1 MLKNLLILKK
11 NTTFAGTTIRFQKN
25 MQEQLVGRVA
35 EQQLLKSYLQSGKSE
50 FIAVYGRRRVGKTF
64 LIRHVIGEEASFAIS
79 GMENV
84 STDEQLLNF
93 SITLNRYGKGNQ
105 KYTNWLEAFDALIS
119 YLEALPNGNKIV
131 FIDEMPWMDTPSSRF
146 ISSLEHFWNDWASAR
161 SDIKLIVCGSATS
174 WMMDNLINNH
184 GGLHNRVTH
193 QLLLEPFTLGECRE
207 YFTQYGFGYG
217 EREIIDC
224 YMVLGGIPY
233 YFSLMDSAESI
244 AQNIDRLFFS
254 PTGELRYEMSNLFR
268 SLFRHSDAYVSIVKA
283 LSQKAKGLTRAELL
297 EATKLHNNAHFTK
310 MLDELEYCRFIRK
323 YQDYSNKARQTTYQL
338 IDSFVHFYYSIIAK
352 NQYQDEQFWSHSI
365 LSPAY
370 HAWSGFA
377 YEILCLNHIRQIK
390 SALGISGIQTQIYS
404 WRAPKEIV
412 STIGKGAQIDL
423 LIDRADNCIN
433 VCEIKFA
440 TDKYII
446 TKAYEETLRNKL
458 YLFGQTIGKRKTLRL
473 TMITTYGVLQNQH
486 SHIVQNEITMEQ
498 LFG

>member
-1 MLKNLLILKK
+1 
-11 NTTFAGTTIRFQKN
+11 
-25 MQEQLVGRVA
+25 MQEQLVGRVV
-35 EQQLLKSYLQSGKSE
+35 EQQLLESYLQSGRSE

-64 LIRHVIGEEASFAIS
+64 LIRQVIGDKASFTIS

-84 STDEQLLNF
+84 STNDQLLNF
-93 SITLNRYGKGNQ
+93 KIALNRYGAMDQ
-105 KYTNWLEAFDALIS
+105 ECTNWLEAFDLLIR
-119 YLEALPNGNKIV
+119 YLESLPDGNKIV
-131 FIDEMPWMDTPSSRF
+131 FIDEMPWLDTPSSRF
-146 ISSLEHFWNDWASAR
+146 VSSLEHFWNDWASAR
-161 SDIKLIVCGSATS
+161 NDIKLIVCGSATS

-207 YFTQYGFGYG
+207 YFTRYGFGYSD
-217 EREIIDC
+217 REIVDC

-233 YFSLMDSAESI
+233 YFSLMNSADSV

-254 PTGELRYEMSNLFR
+254 PTGELRYEMTNLFR
-268 SLFRHSDAYVSIVKA
+268 SLFRHSESYVSIVEA
-283 LSQKAKGLTRAELL
+283 LSKKSKGLTRSELL
-297 EATKLHNNAHFTK
+297 EITKLNNNARFTK

-323 YQDYSNKARQTTYQL
+323 YQDYGNKSRQTTYQL

-352 NQYQDEQFWSHSI
+352 NPYQDEHFWSHSI

-377 YEILCLNHIRQIK
+377 FEILCLNHIRQIK
-390 SALGISGIQTQIYS
+390 SALGISGIQSQVYS
-404 WRAPKEIV
+404 WRAPKDMV
-412 STIGKGAQIDL
+412 AVNNKGAQIDL

-440 TDKYII
+440 MDKYII
-446 TKAYEETLRNKL
+446 SKAYEETLRNKL
-458 YLFGQTIGKRKTLRL
+458 YLFSQNIGKRKTLRL

-486 SHIVQNEITMEQ
+486 SHILQNEITMEQ

>member
-1 MLKNLLILKK
+1 
-11 NTTFAGTTIRFQKN
+11 
-25 MQEQLVGRVA
+25 MQEQLVGRVV
-35 EQQLLKSYLQSGKSE
+35 EQQLLESYLQSGRSE

-64 LIRHVIGEEASFAIS
+64 LIRQVIGDKASFTIS

-84 STDEQLLNF
+84 TTNDQLLNF
-93 SITLNRYGKGNQ
+93 KIALNRYGAIDQ
-105 KYTNWLEAFDALIS
+105 ECTNWLEAFDLLIT
-119 YLEALPNGNKIV
+119 YLESLPNGNKIV

-146 ISSLEHFWNDWASAR
+146 VSSLEHFWNDWASAR
-161 SDIKLIVCGSATS
+161 NDIKLIVCGSATS

-207 YFTQYGFGYG
+207 YFTRYGFGYS
-217 EREIIDC
+217 EREIVDC

-233 YFSLMDSAESI
+233 YFSLMNSADSV

-254 PTGELRYEMSNLFR
+254 PTGELRYEMPNLFR
-268 SLFRHSDAYVSIVKA
+268 SLFRHSESYVSIVEA
-283 LSQKAKGLTRAELL
+283 LSKKSKGLTRSELL
-297 EATKLHNNAHFTK
+297 EVTKLNNNARFTK

-323 YQDYSNKARQTTYQL
+323 YQDYGNKSRQTTYQL

-352 NQYQDEQFWSHSI
+352 NPYQDEHFWSHSI

-370 HAWSGFA
+370 HAWSGLAF
-377 YEILCLNHIRQIK
+377 EILCLNHIRQIK
-390 SALGISGIQTQIYS
+390 SALGISGIQSQVYS
-404 WRAPKEIV
+404 WRASKDMV
-412 STIGKGAQIDL
+412 TMNNKGAQIDL

-440 TDKYII
+440 MDKYII
-446 TKAYEETLRNKL
+446 SKAYEETLRNKL
-458 YLFGQTIGKRKTLRL
+458 YLFSQNIGKRKTLRL

-486 SHIVQNEITMEQ
+486 SHILQNEITMEQ

>member
-1 MLKNLLILKK
+1 
-11 NTTFAGTTIRFQKN
+11 
-25 MQEQLVGRVA
+25 MQEQLVGRVV
-35 EQQLLKSYLQSGKSE
+35 EQQLLESYLQSGRSE

-64 LIRHVIGEEASFAIS
+64 LIRQVIGDKASFTIS

-84 STDEQLLNF
+84 STNDQLLNF
-93 SITLNRYGKGNQ
+93 KIALNRYGAMDQ
-105 KYTNWLEAFDALIS
+105 ECTNWLEAFDLLIR
-119 YLEALPNGNKIV
+119 YLESLPDGNKIV
-131 FIDEMPWMDTPSSRF
+131 FIDEMPWLDTPSSRF
-146 ISSLEHFWNDWASAR
+146 VSSLEHFWNDWASAR
-161 SDIKLIVCGSATS
+161 NDIKLIVCGSATS

-207 YFTQYGFGYG
+207 YFTRYGFGYS
-217 EREIIDC
+217 EREIVDC

-233 YFSLMDSAESI
+233 YFSLMNSADSV

-254 PTGELRYEMSNLFR
+254 PTGELRYEMTNLFR
-268 SLFRHSDAYVSIVKA
+268 SLFRHSESYVSIVEA
-283 LSQKAKGLTRAELL
+283 LSKKSKGLTRSELL
-297 EATKLHNNAHFTK
+297 EITKLNNNARFTK

-323 YQDYSNKARQTTYQL
+323 YQDYGNKSRQTTYQL

-352 NQYQDEQFWSHSI
+352 NPYQDEHFWSHSI

-377 YEILCLNHIRQIK
+377 FEILCLNHIRQIK
-390 SALGISGIQTQIYS
+390 SALGISGIQSQVYS
-404 WRAPKEIV
+404 WRAPKDMV
-412 STIGKGAQIDL
+412 AVNNKGAQIDL

-440 TDKYII
+440 MDKYII
-446 TKAYEETLRNKL
+446 SKAYEETLRNKL
-458 YLFGQTIGKRKTLRL
+458 YLFSQNIGKRKTLRM

-486 SHIVQNEITMEQ
+486 SHILQNEITLEQ

>member
-1 MLKNLLILKK
+1 
-11 NTTFAGTTIRFQKN
+11 
-25 MQEQLVGRVA
+25 MQEQLVGRVV
-35 EQQLLKSYLQSGKSE
+35 EQQLLESYLQSGRSE

-64 LIRHVIGEEASFAIS
+64 LIRHVIGDKASFTIS

-84 STDEQLLNF
+84 TTNDQLLNF
-93 SITLNRYGKGNQ
+93 KIALNRYGAIDHEC
-105 KYTNWLEAFDALIS
+105 TNWLEAFDLLIA
-119 YLEALPNGNKIV
+119 YLESLPNGNKIV

-146 ISSLEHFWNDWASAR
+146 VSSLEHFWNDWASAR
-161 SDIKLIVCGSATS
+161 NDIKLIVCGSATS

-207 YFTQYGFGYG
+207 YFTRYGFGYS
-217 EREIIDC
+217 EREIVDC

-233 YFSLMDSAESI
+233 YFSLMNSADSV

-254 PTGELRYEMSNLFR
+254 PTGELRYEMTNLFR
-268 SLFRHSDAYVSIVKA
+268 SLFRHSESYVSIVEA
-283 LSQKAKGLTRAELL
+283 LSKKSKGLTRSELL
-297 EATKLHNNAHFTK
+297 EITKLNNNARFTK
-310 MLDELEYCRFIRK
+310 MLDELEYCRFIRR
-323 YQDYSNKARQTTYQL
+323 YQDYGNKSRQTTYQL

-352 NQYQDEQFWSHSI
+352 NPYQDEHFWSHSI

-370 HAWSGFA
+370 HAWSGLAF
-377 YEILCLNHIRQIK
+377 EILCLNHIRQIK
-390 SALGISGIQTQIYS
+390 SALGISGIQSQVYS
-404 WRAPKEIV
+404 WRASKDMV
-412 STIGKGAQIDL
+412 TMNNKGAQIDL

-440 TDKYII
+440 MDKYII
-446 TKAYEETLRNKL
+446 SKAYEETLRNKL
-458 YLFGQTIGKRKTLRL
+458 YLFSQNIGKRKTLRL

-486 SHIVQNEITMEQ
+486 SHILQNEITMEQ

>member
-1 MLKNLLILKK
+1 
-11 NTTFAGTTIRFQKN
+11 
-25 MQEQLVGRVA
+25 MQEQLVGRVV
-35 EQQLLKSYLQSGKSE
+35 EQQLLESYLQSGRSE

-64 LIRHVIGEEASFAIS
+64 LIRQVIGDKASFTIS

-84 STDEQLLNF
+84 TTNDQLLNF
-93 SITLNRYGKGNQ
+93 KIALNRYSAIDQ
-105 KYTNWLEAFDALIS
+105 ECTNWLEAFDLLIT
-119 YLEALPNGNKIV
+119 YLESLPNGNKIV

-146 ISSLEHFWNDWASAR
+146 VSSLEHFWNDWASAR
-161 SDIKLIVCGSATS
+161 NDIKLIVCGSATS

-207 YFTQYGFGYG
+207 YFTRYGFGYS
-217 EREIIDC
+217 EREIVDC

-233 YFSLMDSAESI
+233 YFSLMNSADSV

-254 PTGELRYEMSNLFR
+254 PTGELRYEMTNLFR
-268 SLFRHSDAYVSIVKA
+268 SLFRHSESYVSIVEA
-283 LSQKAKGLTRAELL
+283 LSKKSKGLTRSELL
-297 EATKLHNNAHFTK
+297 EVTKLNNNARFTK

-323 YQDYSNKARQTTYQL
+323 YQDYGNKSRQTTYQL

-352 NQYQDEQFWSHSI
+352 NPYQDEHFWSHSI

-377 YEILCLNHIRQIK
+377 FEILCLNHIRQIK
-390 SALGISGIQTQIYS
+390 SALGISGIQSQVYS
-404 WRAPKEIV
+404 WRAPKDMV
-412 STIGKGAQIDL
+412 AVNNKGAQIDL

-440 TDKYII
+440 MDKYII
-446 TKAYEETLRNKL
+446 SKAYEEALRNKL
-458 YLFGQTIGKRKTLRL
+458 YLFSQNIGKRKTLRL

-486 SHIVQNEITMEQ
+486 SHILQNEITMEQ

>member
-1 MLKNLLILKK
+1 
-11 NTTFAGTTIRFQKN
+11 
-25 MQEQLVGRVA
+25 MQEQLVGRVV
-35 EQQLLKSYLQSGKSE
+35 EQQLLESYLQSGKSE

-64 LIRHVIGEEASFAIS
+64 LIRQVIGDKASFSIS

-84 STDEQLLNF
+84 TTNDQLLNF
-93 SITLNRYGKGNQ
+93 KIALNRYGAIDQ
-105 KYTNWLEAFDALIS
+105 ACTNWLEAFDLLIT
-119 YLEALPNGNKIV
+119 YLESLPNGNKIV

-146 ISSLEHFWNDWASAR
+146 VSSLEHFWNDWASAR
-161 SDIKLIVCGSATS
+161 NDIKLIVCGSATS

-207 YFTQYGFGYG
+207 YFTRYGFGYS
-217 EREIIDC
+217 EREIVDC

-233 YFSLMDSAESI
+233 YFSLMNSSDSV

-254 PTGELRYEMSNLFR
+254 PTGELRYEMTNLFR
-268 SLFRHSDAYVSIVKA
+268 SLFRHSESYVSIVEA
-283 LSQKAKGLTRAELL
+283 LSKKSKGLTRSELL
-297 EATKLHNNAHFTK
+297 EVTKLNNNARFTK

-323 YQDYSNKARQTTYQL
+323 YQDYGNKSRQTTYQL

-352 NQYQDEQFWSHSI
+352 NPYQDEHFWSHSI

-370 HAWSGFA
+370 HAWSGLA

-390 SALGISGIQTQIYS
+390 SAWGISGIQLQVNS
-404 WRAPKEIV
+404 W
-412 STIGKGAQIDL
+412 GARKDLVDVKNVTQIDL

-440 TDKYII
+440 MDKYII
-446 TKAYEETLRNKL
+446 SKAYEETLRNKL
-458 YLFGQTIGKRKTLRL
+458 YLFSQNIGKRKTLRL

-486 SHIVQNEITMEQ
+486 SHILQNEITMEQ

>member
-1 MLKNLLILKK
+1 
-11 NTTFAGTTIRFQKN
+11 
-25 MQEQLVGRVA
+25 MQEQLVGRVV
-35 EQQLLKSYLQSGKSE
+35 EQQLLESYLQSGRSE

-64 LIRHVIGEEASFAIS
+64 LIRQVIGDKASFTIS

-84 STDEQLLNF
+84 STNDQLLNF
-93 SITLNRYGKGNQ
+93 KIALNRYGAMDQ
-105 KYTNWLEAFDALIS
+105 ECTNWLEAFDLLIR
-119 YLEALPNGNKIV
+119 YLESLPDGNKIV
-131 FIDEMPWMDTPSSRF
+131 FIDEMPWLDTPSSRF
-146 ISSLEHFWNDWASAR
+146 VSSLEHFWNDWASAR
-161 SDIKLIVCGSATS
+161 NDIKLIVCGSATS

-207 YFTQYGFGYG
+207 YFTRYGFGYS
-217 EREIIDC
+217 EREIVDC

-233 YFSLMDSAESI
+233 YFSLMNSSDSV

-254 PTGELRYEMSNLFR
+254 PTGELRYEMTNLFR
-268 SLFRHSDAYVSIVKA
+268 SLFRHSDAYVTIIEA
-283 LSQKAKGLTRAELL
+283 LSKKSKGLTRSELL
-297 EATKLHNNAHFTK
+297 EVTKLNNNARFTK

-323 YQDYSNKARQTTYQL
+323 YQDYGNKSRQTTYQL

-352 NQYQDEQFWSHSI
+352 NSYQDEHFWSHSI

-370 HAWSGFA
+370 HAWSGLA

-390 SALGISGIQTQIYS
+390 SALGISGIQSQVYS
-404 WRAPKEIV
+404 WRAPKDMV
-412 STIGKGAQIDL
+412 AVNNAGAQIDL

-440 TDKYII
+440 MDKYII
-446 TKAYEETLRNKL
+446 NKSYEETLRNKL
-458 YLFGQTIGKRKTLRL
+458 YLFSQNIGKRKTLRL

-486 SHIVQNEITMEQ
+486 SHILQNEITMEQ

>member
-1 MLKNLLILKK
+1 
-11 NTTFAGTTIRFQKN
+11 

-35 EQQLLKSYLQSGKSE
+35 EQQLLNSYLQSGKSE

-64 LIRHVIGEEASFAIS
+64 LIRHVIGNKASFAIS

-84 STDEQLLNF
+84 STGEQLLNF
-93 SITLNRYGKGNQ
+93 MITLNRYGVNNQ
-105 KYTNWLEAFDALIS
+105 RYTNWLEAFDALIS
-119 YLEALPNGNKIV
+119 YLESLPNGNKIV

-207 YFTQYGFGYG
+207 YFTQFGFGYG
-217 EREIIDC
+217 EREVVDC
-224 YMVLGGIPY
+224 YMALGGIPY
-233 YFSLMDSAESI
+233 YFSLMNPDESV

-254 PTGELRYEMSNLFR
+254 PTGELRYEMTNLFR
-268 SLFRHSDAYVSIVKA
+268 SLFRHSDAYVLIVEA
-283 LSQKAKGLTRAELL
+283 LSKKSKGLTRAELL
-297 EATKLHNNAHFTK
+297 EATKLHNNAQFTK
-310 MLDELEYCRFIRK
+310 MLEELEYCRFIRK
-323 YQDYSNKARQTTYQL
+323 YQDYSNKARQTTFQL

-377 YEILCLNHIRQIK
+377 FEILCMNHIRQIK
-390 SALGISGIQTQIYS
+390 SALGIAGIQTQVYS
-404 WRAPKEIV
+404 WRAPKEMI
-412 STIGKGAQIDL
+412 TTFGKGAQIDL
-423 LIDRADNCIN
+423 LINRADNCIN

-440 TDKYII
+440 VDKYII

-473 TMITTYGVLQNQH
+473 TMISTYGIMQNQH

-498 LFG
+498 LFGG

>member
-1 MLKNLLILKK
+1 MK
-11 NTTFAGTTIRFQKN
+11 
-25 MQEQLVGRVA
+25 EQLVGRVV
-35 EQQLLKSYLQSGKSE
+35 EQQLLESYLQSSRSE

-64 LIRHVIGEEASFAIS
+64 LIRQVIGNNASFSIS

-84 STDEQLLNF
+84 STNDQLLNF
-93 SITLNRYGKGNQ
+93 KIALNRYGTINQ
-105 KYTNWLEAFDALIS
+105 ECTNWLEAFDLLIT
-119 YLEALPNGNKIV
+119 YLESLPDGNKIV

-146 ISSLEHFWNDWASAR
+146 VSSLEHFWNDWASAR
-161 SDIKLIVCGSATS
+161 NDIKLIVCGSATS

-207 YFTQYGFGYG
+207 YFTRYGFGYS
-217 EREIIDC
+217 EREIVDC

-233 YFSLMDSAESI
+233 YFSLMNSSDSV

-254 PTGELRYEMSNLFR
+254 PTGELRYEMTNLFR
-268 SLFRHSDAYVSIVKA
+268 SLFRHSDAYVTIIEA
-283 LSQKAKGLTRAELL
+283 LSKKSKGLTRSELL
-297 EATKLHNNAHFTK
+297 EVTKLNNNARFTK

-323 YQDYSNKARQTTYQL
+323 YQDYGNKSRQTTYQL
-338 IDSFVHFYYSIIAK
+338 IDSFVHFYYSIITK
-352 NQYQDEQFWSHSI
+352 NSYQDEHFWSHSI

-370 HAWSGFA
+370 HAWSGLAF
-377 YEILCLNHIRQIK
+377 EILCLNHIRQIK
-390 SALGISGIQTQIYS
+390 SALGISGIQSQVYS
-404 WRAPKEIV
+404 WRAPKDMV
-412 STIGKGAQIDL
+412 AVNNAGAQIDL

-440 TDKYII
+440 MDKYII
-446 TKAYEETLRNKL
+446 NKSYEETLRNKL
-458 YLFGQTIGKRKTLRL
+458 YLFSQNIGKRKTLRL

-486 SHIVQNEITMEQ
+486 SHILQNEITMEQ

>member
-1 MLKNLLILKK
+1 
-11 NTTFAGTTIRFQKN
+11 
-25 MQEQLVGRVA
+25 MQEQLVGRVV
-35 EQQLLKSYLQSGKSE
+35 EQQLLESYLQSGRSE

-64 LIRHVIGEEASFAIS
+64 LIRQVIGDKASFTIS

-84 STDEQLLNF
+84 TTNDQLLNF
-93 SITLNRYGKGNQ
+93 KIALNRYSAIDQ
-105 KYTNWLEAFDALIS
+105 ECTNWLEAFDLLIT
-119 YLEALPNGNKIV
+119 YLESLPNGNKIV

-146 ISSLEHFWNDWASAR
+146 VSSLEHFWNDWASAR
-161 SDIKLIVCGSATS
+161 NDIKLIVCGSATS

-207 YFTQYGFGYG
+207 YFTRYGFGYS
-217 EREIIDC
+217 EREIVDC

-233 YFSLMDSAESI
+233 YFSLMNSADSV

-254 PTGELRYEMSNLFR
+254 PTGELRYEMTNLFR
-268 SLFRHSDAYVSIVKA
+268 SLFRHSESYVSIVEA
-283 LSQKAKGLTRAELL
+283 LSKKSKGLTRSELL
-297 EATKLHNNAHFTK
+297 EVTKLNNNARFTK

-323 YQDYSNKARQTTYQL
+323 YQDYGNKSRQTTYQL

-352 NQYQDEQFWSHSI
+352 NPYQDEHFWSHSI

-370 HAWSGFA
+370 HAWSGLA

-390 SALGISGIQTQIYS
+390 SALGISGIQSQVYS
-404 WRAPKEIV
+404 WRAPKDMV
-412 STIGKGAQIDL
+412 AVNNKGAQIDL

-440 TDKYII
+440 MDKYII
-446 TKAYEETLRNKL
+446 SKAYEETLRNKL
-458 YLFGQTIGKRKTLRL
+458 YLFSQNIGKRKTLRL
-473 TMITTYGVLQNQH
+473 TMVTTYGVLQNQH
-486 SHIVQNEITMEQ
+486 SHILQNEITMEQ

>member
-1 MLKNLLILKK
+1 
-11 NTTFAGTTIRFQKN
+11 
-25 MQEQLVGRVA
+25 MQEQLVGRVV
-35 EQQLLKSYLQSGKSE
+35 EQQLLESYLQSGRSE

-64 LIRHVIGEEASFAIS
+64 LIRQVIGDKASFTIS

-84 STDEQLLNF
+84 STNDQLLNF
-93 SITLNRYGKGNQ
+93 KIALNRYGAMDQ
-105 KYTNWLEAFDALIS
+105 ECTNWLEAFDLLIR
-119 YLEALPNGNKIV
+119 YLESLPDGNKIV
-131 FIDEMPWMDTPSSRF
+131 FIDEMPWLDTPSSRF
-146 ISSLEHFWNDWASAR
+146 VSSLEHFWNDWASAR
-161 SDIKLIVCGSATS
+161 NDIKLIVCGSATS

-207 YFTQYGFGYG
+207 YFTRYGFGYS
-217 EREIIDC
+217 EREIVDC

-233 YFSLMDSAESI
+233 YFSLMNSADSV

-254 PTGELRYEMSNLFR
+254 PTGELRYEMTNLFR
-268 SLFRHSDAYVSIVKA
+268 SLFRHSESYVSIVEA
-283 LSQKAKGLTRAELL
+283 LSKKSKGLTRSELL
-297 EATKLHNNAHFTK
+297 EITKLNNNARFTK

-323 YQDYSNKARQTTYQL
+323 YQDYGNKSRQTTYQL

-352 NQYQDEQFWSHSI
+352 NPYQDEHFWSHSI

-377 YEILCLNHIRQIK
+377 FEILCLNHIRQIK
-390 SALGISGIQTQIYS
+390 SALGISGIQSQVYS
-404 WRAPKEIV
+404 WRAPKDMV
-412 STIGKGAQIDL
+412 AVNNKGAQIDL

-440 TDKYII
+440 MDKYII
-446 TKAYEETLRNKL
+446 SKAYEETLRNKL
-458 YLFGQTIGKRKTLRL
+458 YLFSQNIGKRKTLRL

-486 SHIVQNEITMEQ
+486 SHILQNEITMEQ